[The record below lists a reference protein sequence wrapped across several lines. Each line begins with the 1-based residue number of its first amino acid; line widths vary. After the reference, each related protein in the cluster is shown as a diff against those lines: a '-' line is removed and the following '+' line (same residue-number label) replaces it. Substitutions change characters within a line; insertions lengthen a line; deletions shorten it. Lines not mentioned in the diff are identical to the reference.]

1 MSNKS
6 FFIESFQPSQISET
20 KPTQIKVEIYDDV
33 SGDGIGPDD
42 VFNDGDDALVYVVV
56 NDSDEEV
63 DGDVDVDFEAEDIKI
78 ENDDR

>member
-6 FFIESFQPSQISET
+6 FVIESFQPSQISET

-42 VFNDGDDALVYVVV
+42 VFNDGNDALVDVVV

>member
-1 MSNKS
+1 MSKKP
-6 FFIESFQPSQISET
+6 FFVESFQPSQISET

-42 VFNDGDDALVYVVV
+42 VFNDGNDALVDVVV